1 MSARQGNATK
11 KDLEDF
17 KKEMLHQF
25 HMISEGLIDQIKLLP
40 EGHAG
45 IIDRLK
51 ITDERLDRIEKTN
64 EVLAEGQLGLIQR
77 FDRMQKEF
85 DQMRTE
91 NEHQHS
97 ETRALIK
104 ISFSQLDRRLS
115 DLESQVKDLQEWRKE
130 VESRPRL

>member
-1 MSARQGNATK
+1 MKN
-11 KDLEDF
+11 
-17 KKEMLHQF
+17 
-25 HMISEGLIDQIKLLP
+25 
-40 EGHAG
+40 
-45 IIDRLK
+45 
-51 ITDERLDRIEKTN
+51 
-64 EVLAEGQLGLIQR
+64 
-77 FDRMQKEF
+77 EF

-130 VESRPRL
+130 VESNPRL